1 MPSLASTVMRADEPT
16 PEALTNSSPPPS
28 RAEPDQGAELR
39 TRRLFELDFI
49 DDDGYDALVER
60 LLAPQPDDGLLP
72 LVSTPNVDDIV
83 RFAKPEL
90 HELRAMVRRSR
101 YVIPDGQPI
110 VWTSRLAG
118 RPLTERLT
126 GSSLF
131 PVLWS
136 GLVAGRRRTLAVVS
150 SDEVGDG
157 LRAEHPG
164 LHTLVAPMFDQL
176 GPDAMERF
184 VEECVEIIDRER
196 IEFLLVGI
204 GSPRQQRIAAGCFV
218 ELGRR
223 GVEAP
228 VVALLGASFAMH
240 LGQVQRAP
248 EWMQR
253 AGLEWFHRFTKEPAR
268 LFRRYFVTDL
278 AFAPMMLREIV
289 AARRHRGHGH

>member
-1 MPSLASTVMRADEPT
+1 MRADEPT
-16 PEALTNSSPPPS
+16 PEALRNSSPPPS
-28 RAEPDQGAELR
+28 NAEPAGHGARLR
-39 TRRLFELDFI
+39 TQRLFELDFI

-83 RFAKPEL
+83 RFSTPEL
-90 HELRAMVRRSR
+90 HELRSMVRRSR

-118 RPLTERLT
+118 RPLSERLT

-136 GLVAGRRRTLAVVS
+136 RLVATGRRTLAVVS
-150 SDEVGDG
+150 SDEIGDG
-157 LRAEHPG
+157 LRAEHPE

-176 GPDAMERF
+176 GPDAMEQF
-184 VEECVEIIDRER
+184 VGRCVEVIDRER

-204 GSPRQQRIAAGCFV
+204 GSPRQQRIAAGCFD
-218 ELGRR
+218 ELSRR
-223 GVEAP
+223 GVDAP
-228 VVALLGASFAMH
+228 VVLLLGASFAMH
-240 LGQVQRAP
+240 LGEVQRAP

-278 AFAPMMLREIV
+278 AFAPMMLREV
-289 AARRHRGHGH
+289 LAARRGREARD